1 MKITFLLLDDL
12 DYLTSRRAIAQALLR
27 RGSQATVIARPLHPS
42 GGELPGGVRLVPW
55 RILSGSLNVFR
66 EAGSLLQV
74 LREYRR
80 QAPDAVFHVAL
91 KPVIYGGIA
100 ARIFRIPAVHVITGL
115 GYGFLGTR
123 WYQGLLRQLLVAL
136 IRVATGSPRSR
147 IICQNEDDAAL
158 LASMGAL
165 SRSRTRVIPGSG
177 IDLQAFA
184 PGDEPTGVP
193 VVVLAGRM
201 LKEKGVDDFCHAAVL
216 LRNRGV
222 QARLVLVGEPDPA
235 NPGSLPESDLR
246 RWAASGAVEW
256 WGQRGDMPAV
266 LQGAALVCL
275 PSYGEGLPRVLA
287 EAAACGRAIVATDVP
302 GCRAV
307 VQHGVNGILVPP
319 RDASALAEA
328 IEQLLAD
335 DSTRMRM
342 GRHGRRIASERFGR
356 DRIVQQTIATI
367 DELVGDRSSSRPP
380 DTASASTAE

>member
-1 MKITFLLLDDL
+1 MKITFLLLDHL

-27 RGSQATVIARPLHPS
+27 RGSQVTVMARPLHLS
-42 GGELPGGVRLVPW
+42 GEELPGGVRLVPW
-55 RILSGSLNVFR
+55 RILSGSLNVLR
-66 EAGSLLQV
+66 EVGSLLQV

-115 GYGFLGTR
+115 GYGFLGTQ
-123 WYQGLLRQLLVAL
+123 WYQGLLRRLLIAL
-136 IRVATGSPRSR
+136 IRLATGSARSR

-158 LASMGAL
+158 LASIGAV
-165 SRSRTRVIPGSG
+165 SRSRTKVILGSG
-177 IDLQAFA
+177 VDLQAFA
-184 PGDEPTGVP
+184 PDVTPTGVP

-201 LKEKGVDDFCHAAVL
+201 LREKGVDDFCRAAVIL
-216 LRNRGV
+216 LERGV
-222 QARLVLVGEPDPA
+222 QARFALVGEPDPA
-235 NPGSLPESDLR
+235 NPGSLSEGELR
-246 RWAASGAVEW
+246 RWVAGGAVEW

-266 LQGAALVCL
+266 LHGAALVCL

-287 EAAACGRAIVATDVP
+287 EAAACGRAIVASDVP

-319 RDASALAEA
+319 RDAPALAEA

-335 DSTRMRM
+335 HSTRIQM
-342 GRHGRRIASERFGR
+342 GRHGRRIASERFDR
-356 DRIVQQTIATI
+356 DRIVRQTVAII
-367 DELVGDRSSSRPP
+367 DEVARGGSSSRAPNM
-380 DTASASTAE
+380 ASAPMAE